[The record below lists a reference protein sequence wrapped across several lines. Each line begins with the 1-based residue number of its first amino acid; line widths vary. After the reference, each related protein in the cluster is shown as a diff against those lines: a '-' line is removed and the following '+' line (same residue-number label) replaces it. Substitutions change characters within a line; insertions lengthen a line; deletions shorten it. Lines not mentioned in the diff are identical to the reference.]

1 MHSTLEDIFNMAKDK
16 GYDLHINLTTVSP
29 TNSRVSWWLFPKDL
43 SQNYHNLSC
52 KCINDAKEE
61 ILAALTRLKHG
72 NRGISEEV
80 A

>member
-1 MHSTLEDIFNMAKDK
+1 MYSTLEDIFNMAKDR

-29 TNSRVSWWLFPKDL
+29 TNSRISWWLFPNDR
-43 SQNYHNLSC
+43 SAHHHNVNC

-61 ILAALTRLKHG
+61 ILAELVKLPQG
-72 NRGISEEV
+72 GRGSEEV

>member
-1 MHSTLEDIFNMAKDK
+1 MYSTLEDIFNMAKDR

-29 TNSRVSWWLFPKDL
+29 TNSRVSWWLFPNDL
-43 SQNYHNLSC
+43 SANHHNVNC

-72 NRGISEEV
+72 KRGISEDV